1 MVLFTISVFVYRIFV
16 MTLVWSC
23 FLPLEVFAKK
33 EKEMQWYRVSNNVFH
48 MFFTLVLVR
57 SRTLYQKNNLQKS
70 LDRPLNA
77 SNCIHNGAYCV
88 KKLRNLSYVYS
99 YWYIRTSYNKSGNR
113 KSIINLSYSKSSV
126 FFNFSFSLVTYSL
139 LTHLLPM

>member
-1 MVLFTISVFVYRIFV
+1 MYDLVFCLLKFLQRKKKKYNGTLFLTMFSI
-16 MTLVWSC
+16 C
-23 FLPLEVFAKK
+23 
-33 EKEMQWYRVSNNVFH
+33 
-48 MFFTLVLVR
+48 FFTLVLVR
-57 SRTLYQKNNLQKS
+57 SRTLYQKSNLQKS

-88 KKLRNLSYVYS
+88 KKLKNLSYVYS
-99 YWYIRTSYNKSGNR
+99 YWYIRASYNKSGNR
-113 KSIINLSYSKSSV
+113 KSIINLSYSKSSI